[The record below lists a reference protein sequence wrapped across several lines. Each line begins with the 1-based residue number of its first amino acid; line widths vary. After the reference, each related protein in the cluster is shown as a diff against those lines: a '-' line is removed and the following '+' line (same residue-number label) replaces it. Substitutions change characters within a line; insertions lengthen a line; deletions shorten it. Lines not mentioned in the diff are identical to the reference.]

1 MRWLMYCWMLIVLLV
16 GCTQADQA
24 SLTTKQFAIY
34 IFDRAAINQF
44 EGQNHNPTAALQT
57 IDLAQASVVLT
68 ETDLL
73 AYDWPQQQL
82 RIRNPQG
89 VLAKERPAE
98 MDIEGFFVIVFN
110 QQRIVLGRV
119 HSNSTAMA
127 ADYPLLLD
135 TIESYSTGEAISV
148 YQLRA
153 NSATIRS
160 DAPHAFPNADPAI
173 AEAVKNH
180 LRELGKLVE

>member
-1 MRWLMYCWMLIVLLV
+1 MRWLSYCWILVLLI
-16 GCTQADQA
+16 GCTQADQVSPTA
-24 SLTTKQFAIY
+24 KQFAIY
-34 IFDRAAINQF
+34 IFDRTAINQF
-44 EGQNHNPTAALQT
+44 EGSNQNPTAALQT

-68 ETDLL
+68 ETDRL
-73 AYDWPQQQL
+73 AYDWAQQQL

-89 VLAKERPAE
+89 LSAKDRPAE
-98 MDIEGFFVIVFN
+98 MDIEGFFVIIFN

-119 HSNSTAMA
+119 RSNSTAMA

-160 DAPHAFPNADPAI
+160 AAPHAFPNADPAI

-180 LRELGKLVE
+180 LLQLGKLVE

>member
-1 MRWLMYCWMLIVLLV
+1 MRWLTYCWLLIVLF

-24 SLTTKQFAIY
+24 PPTAQQFAIY
-34 IFDRAAINQF
+34 IFDRTAINQF
-44 EGQNHNPTAALQT
+44 EVTNHNPTAALQT
-57 IDLAQASVVLT
+57 IDLAAASIVIT

-89 VLAKERPAE
+89 LSAKERPAE

-110 QQRIVLGRV
+110 QQRIVMGRV
-119 HSNSTAMA
+119 RSNSTALA

-135 TIESYSTGEAISV
+135 TIESYSNQEAISV
-148 YQLRA
+148 YQLRS

-160 DAPHAFPNADPAI
+160 AAPHSFPNADPAI

-180 LRELGKLVE
+180 LRQLGKLVE